1 MPQHV
6 FNSCASP
13 VLIISIRNKNM
24 LLGLLLAAV
33 GTFLF
38 SLKSIF
44 IKFLYTDNLGADEVL
59 MLRMA
64 LSLPI
69 YISVLLWIAYNKH
82 SYASMST
89 TVIAKIFV
97 LGFFGYY
104 LASLLDLLSL
114 ELISAQLERLGLF
127 TYPFMV
133 AILGYFFF
141 NEIITKRIIFSL
153 LLTYAGLFIVMGHE
167 LKITGEGVILGTLF
181 VLASALSFAFYVLL
195 SKGYI
200 KRYGSQLFT
209 CIAMISSCIFGLLH
223 GLILLD
229 LSSLVISQQS
239 WLWIFLLVIFSTVIP
254 SFMMVEA
261 LDRIGPTQTGIMGML
276 GPVFTIILATYL
288 LDEPFSLWLVAG
300 VVLMMIGVANL
311 LFSKSA

>member
-1 MPQHV
+1 M
-6 FNSCASP
+6 NS
-13 VLIISIRNKNM
+13 INNN
-24 LLGLLLAAV
+24 LLGFALAGV

-44 IKFLYTDNLGADEVL
+44 IKFLYADHLNADEVL
-59 MLRMA
+59 VLRMA

-69 YISVLLWIAYNKH
+69 YIGILLWISRDKK
-82 SYASMST
+82 SYVGLT
-89 TVIAKIFV
+89 KKVVAKIFM

-104 LASLLDLLSL
+104 LASLLDLMSL

-133 AILGYFFF
+133 ALLGYFFF
-141 NEIITKRIIFSL
+141 NEKITKNIIFSL
-153 LLTYAGLFIVMGHE
+153 LITYAGLYIVMGQE
-167 LKITGEGVILGTLF
+167 LKLTGEGVILGTAL
-181 VLASALSFAFYVLL
+181 VLGSALSFAFYVLL

-223 GLILLD
+223 GVVVLD
-229 LSSLVISQQS
+229 STDFIISQQA
-239 WLWIFLLVIFSTVIP
+239 WLWLFLLVVFSTVIP

-261 LDRIGPTQTGIMGML
+261 LDRVGPTQTGIMGML
-276 GPVFTIILATYL
+276 GPVFTIGLAIYF
-288 LDEPFSLWLVAG
+288 LDEPFTLCLVMG
-300 VVLMMIGVANL
+300 VILMMIGVANL
-311 LFSKSA
+311 VVRN